1 MPSIRN
7 PIRNDMTPRLRNSYK
22 EPRSFSSVA
31 AMAHRGYKVART
43 SSMYVAVIADHGYSA
58 PEMFSPTKTMKKPEE
73 SVTLIFP

>member
-1 MPSIRN
+1 
-7 PIRNDMTPRLRNSYK
+7 
-22 EPRSFSSVA
+22 
-31 AMAHRGYKVART
+31 MAHRGYKVART